1 MSHLHGWPNCIENA
15 ISLFL
20 HYGLEN
26 VTAAE
31 GILVALRWLYYLILI
46 VVDVLSSLLLGI
58 LLNARAPPSDYSL
71 ERRERL
77 LGLNAEERSLIVVVV
92 IVSHHI

>member
-31 GILVALRWLYYLILI
+31 GILVALLWLYYLILI

-58 LLNARAPPSDYSL
+58 LLNARTPPSDYSL
-71 ERRERL
+71 KRRERL